1 MTALIK
7 PWANFT
13 ISNRI
18 PTIMMSSVLLLAPM
32 LTGLLWVDY
41 GSDRGSI
48 FYNFR
53 NNDILQIY
61 LRYNFQIWFFWGND
75 VNRSKKSGC
84 NYHHGSVKKA
94 LLNTALLVWVQ
105 SRDCNSEKFW
115 LDKRCYHSSK
125 LAWEICFDR

>member
-53 NNDILQIY
+53 NNDILQIH
-61 LRYNFQIWFFWGND
+61 LRYNFQI
-75 VNRSKKSGC
+75 
-84 NYHHGSVKKA
+84 
-94 LLNTALLVWVQ
+94 
-105 SRDCNSEKFW
+105 
-115 LDKRCYHSSK
+115 
-125 LAWEICFDR
+125 

>member
-1 MTALIK
+1 MTALIM

-53 NNDILQIY
+53 NNDILQIH
-61 LRYNFQIWFFWGND
+61 LRYNFQI
-75 VNRSKKSGC
+75 
-84 NYHHGSVKKA
+84 
-94 LLNTALLVWVQ
+94 
-105 SRDCNSEKFW
+105 
-115 LDKRCYHSSK
+115 
-125 LAWEICFDR
+125 